1 MTVKLLRWLAAA
13 VLLVTAQA
21 CSDRAWFEGFKDRE
35 RSRCHQLISQDDTES
50 CLRQVESMTYDAY
63 QRSLK
68 K

>member
-1 MTVKLLRWLAAA
+1 MIAKQLRWLAAV
-13 VLLVTAQA
+13 VLLISAQS

-35 RSRCHQLISQDDTES
+35 RSRCHQLISHDDIES
-50 CLRQVESMTYDAY
+50 CLRQVNSMTYDDY